1 MDRRGFVAGMTALG
15 TGIAATGLVGT
26 AHADEAAAAG
36 GLSAEVVE
44 GGTWDFEVAPDPIP
58 EDQITQTYEAD
69 IIVIGAGVSGL
80 VTAASATEEGADVIL
95 FAASSSPV
103 SRGGSNH
110 GIGTK
115 VQERLGVEN
124 YTKDTITGM
133 FKQEFA
139 RNGYLIDQRRW
150 WKWANN
156 SAEVMNWL
164 IDLMEDAGYTTTMEI
179 GYEDVDGTFTA
190 KPGSHN
196 WVSIV
201 DGSESGAAV
210 GENYVIALLEQKIL
224 DQGGAIHYQTIAQ
237 QLVRED
243 DNTGRVSAVIAID
256 PDGNYVK
263 YVGRKAIV
271 MGMGDFSANRDMMAK
286 YCGWVAPLLQ
296 YNEVDYDAA
305 FVFGG
310 LGPGDGQ
317 RMGLWVGAA
326 WQQCQPNAP
335 MIDAVGPMPYR
346 QSIADF
352 SGLLL
357 NERGERF
364 SNEDTIF
371 SYGTYAMMMQPNM
384 TRYGI
389 WDTAYANWFPQW
401 ETFGTT
407 IVENE
412 GRNPYTPEGYLEVW
426 ENNVES
432 GAFVKGDTIEEVL
445 AQLDGLDAEMA
456 LASIER
462 YNELCDAGYDED
474 FHKDASFLAPIKEG
488 PFYGCK
494 LSMSP
499 ANFLCVTG
507 GLRTNDKMQVCDA
520 NDDPIEGLYNVGI
533 MVGDSYGNCY
543 NFAICG
549 HNLGMNCITLPYLL
563 GKDLAAQE

>member
-1 MDRRGFVAGMTALG
+1 
-15 TGIAATGLVGT
+15 
-26 AHADEAAAAG
+26 
-36 GLSAEVVE
+36 
-44 GGTWDFEVAPDPIP
+44 
-58 EDQITQTYEAD
+58 
-69 IIVIGAGVSGL
+69 
-80 VTAASATEEGADVIL
+80 
-95 FAASSSPV
+95 
-103 SRGGSNH
+103 
-110 GIGTK
+110 
-115 VQERLGVEN
+115 
-124 YTKDTITGM
+124 
-133 FKQEFA
+133 
-139 RNGYLIDQRRW
+139 
-150 WKWANN
+150 
-156 SAEVMNWL
+156 
-164 IDLMEDAGYTTTMEI
+164 MEI
-179 GYEDVDGTFTA
+179 GYEDVDGTFSA

-196 WVSIV
+196 ALSQS

-210 GENYVIALLEQKIL
+210 GENYVISTLAQKIL
-224 DQGGAIHYQTIAQ
+224 DQGGTIHYQTIAQ
-237 QLVRED
+237 YLIRDD
-243 DNTGRVSAVIAID
+243 DNTGRVSGVVAID

-263 YVGRKAIV
+263 YVARKAVV

-317 RMGLWVGAA
+317 KMGLWVGAA

-357 NERGERF
+357 NEKGERY
-364 SNEDTIF
+364 SNEDVIF

-407 IVENE
+407 IVEDE
-412 GRNPYTPEGYLEVW
+412 GRNPYTPEEYLAVW
-426 ENNVES
+426 DDNVES
-432 GAFVKGDTIEEVL
+432 GTFVKGDTIEDVL
-445 AQLDGLDAEMA
+445 AQLEGLDAEA
-456 LASIER
+456 AKASIDR

-474 FHKDASFLAPIKEG
+474 FHKDASLLAPIKEG

-507 GLRTNDKMQVCDA
+507 GLRTNENMQVCDEQD
-520 NDDPIEGLYNVGI
+520 NPIEGLYNVGI